1 MQRMMGVTFWIAV
14 LSASPGWAADGDN
27 TDAAQESNRGL
38 EIAREQDRRGSGF
51 HDMRADLRMELIS
64 KRGDT
69 SERQLE
75 MRVLEGTGEK
85 EGDKSLILFQSPPD
99 VRGTA
104 LLTWSYKEGDDD
116 QWLYLPALRRV
127 KRIASQNKSGPFMG
141 SEFAYEDMR
150 PQEVEKYT
158 YEYLREESC
167 ADGLECFVVARYP
180 VSEHSGYTRQIT
192 WIDKAEYRTRKVEY
206 YDRKQ
211 SHLKTLRNS
220 GFEHHEDEW
229 WRPSKMSMQ
238 NHQTGKAT
246 DLHWTNF
253 RFDTGLSE
261 ADFSRNSLKRA
272 R

>member
-1 MQRMMGVTFWIAV
+1 MQRMLRITFWIAV
-14 LSASPGWAADGDN
+14 LGAPAGWAADGDSA
-27 TDAAQESNRGL
+27 DPAQEPNRGL

-51 HDMRADLRMELIS
+51 NDMRADLRMVLIS
-64 KRGDT
+64 KRGET
-69 SERQLE
+69 SERELE
-75 MRVLEGTGEK
+75 MRVLEGTGDK

-104 LLTWSYKEGDDD
+104 LLTWSYKERDDD

-158 YEYLREESC
+158 YQYLRTESC
-167 ADGLECFVVARYP
+167 RDQQCFVVERYP
-180 VSEHSGYTRQIT
+180 VSEHSGYTKQVT
-192 WIDKAEYRTRKVEY
+192 WIDTEEYRTFKVEY
-206 YDRKQ
+206 YDRKK
-211 SHLKTLRNS
+211 SHLKTLRNT
-220 GFEHHEDEW
+220 GFKHHKEEW

-246 DLHWTNF
+246 DLHWSNY
-253 RFDTGLSE
+253 RFDTGLTE